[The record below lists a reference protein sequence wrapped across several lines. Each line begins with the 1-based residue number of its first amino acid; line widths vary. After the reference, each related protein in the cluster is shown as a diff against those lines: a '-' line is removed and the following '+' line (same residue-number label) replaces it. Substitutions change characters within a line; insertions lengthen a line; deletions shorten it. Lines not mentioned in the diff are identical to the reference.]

1 MGQYDTLQTQIRA
14 ARVAFAY
21 DLVRSILQM
30 AADDLGMDIQIG
42 HDNVD
47 TRPGSASTSGYLN
60 CPDLTFVV
68 DVAIGFLDQPYP
80 VTVSVQLYDADL
92 VQLQPQSKSLPPLG
106 HAACVVQMP
115 FNEHVAEGVAQRAP
129 CVAQQ
134 VREQRVRRGADA
146 NPQHPERLP
155 PIALTPHDCVAQVA
169 R

>member
-92 VQLQPQSKSLPPLG
+92 VQLHDAEDCSFAAHEPISVISVAFLGTVRKWLRDRVTLQDPVTGREDYPPM
-106 HAACVVQMP
+106 VQG
-115 FNEHVAEGVAQRAP
+115 E
-129 CVAQQ
+129 
-134 VREQRVRRGADA
+134 
-146 NPQHPERLP
+146 
-155 PIALTPHDCVAQVA
+155 
-169 R
+169 